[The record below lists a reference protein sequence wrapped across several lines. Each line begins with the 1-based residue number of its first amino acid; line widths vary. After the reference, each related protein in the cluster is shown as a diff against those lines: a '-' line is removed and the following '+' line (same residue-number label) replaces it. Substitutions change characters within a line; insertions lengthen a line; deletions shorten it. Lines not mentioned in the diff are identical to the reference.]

1 MRMMCSRTKVDLD
14 PRNDV
19 YVLARASPAGH
30 AQAIHSGKK
39 EAKFV
44 QLNEYETD
52 LYFSSIKPKHG
63 N

>member
-1 MRMMCSRTKVDLD
+1 MCSRTKVDLD

-19 YVLARASPAGH
+19 YVRARASPAGH
-30 AQAIHSGKK
+30 AQAIHTGKK

-52 LYFSSIKPKHG
+52 LEITIFFTA
-63 N
+63 